1 MSRPDELIAY
11 FGMKPLPVEGTYFIN
26 TYISDAKTTS
36 GGPAG
41 TAGLGLYLREPVS
54 ASTTHVLEFDEVWH
68 YYEGDPVALYEFHK
82 DGTAR
87 TITLGRDITAGQVM
101 QHTIM
106 AGVIQAGE
114 VAPGGEWSL
123 FACTMS
129 PGFIASCFRGVLK
142 SELIDKY
149 SGYEEIIERL
159 GVADGHETDLPADY
173 VNERFNKG

>member
-26 TYISDAKTTS
+26 TYISQATTAS

-68 YYEGDPVALYEFHK
+68 FYEGDPVALYEFHK

-87 TITLGRDITAGQVM
+87 TIILGRDIAAGQVM
-101 QHTIM
+101 QHTIK

-114 VAPGGEWSL
+114 VAPGGDWSL

-173 VNERFNKG
+173 VNERFSAN

>member
-26 TYISDAKTTS
+26 TYISDAKTES

-87 TITLGRDITAGQVM
+87 TIILGRDIAAGQVM
-101 QHTIM
+101 QHTIK

-114 VAPGGEWSL
+114 VAPGGDWSL

>member
-26 TYISDAKTTS
+26 TYISQATTAS
-36 GGPAG
+36 GGPVG
-41 TAGLGLYLREPVS
+41 TAGLGLYLRQPVS

-68 YYEGDPVALYEFHK
+68 YYEGDPLALYEFHK

-87 TITLGRDITAGQVM
+87 TIILGRDIAAGQVM
-101 QHTIM
+101 QHTIK

-114 VAPGGEWSL
+114 VAPGGDWSL

-149 SGYEEIIERL
+149 SGYEEIIERM
-159 GVADGHETDLPADY
+159 GVPDGHETDLPADY
-173 VNERFNKG
+173 VNERFSAN

>member
-26 TYISDAKTTS
+26 TYISDATTAS

-87 TITLGRDITAGQVM
+87 TIILGRDIAAGQVM

-129 PGFIASCFRGVLK
+129 PGFTASCFRGVTK
-142 SELIDKY
+142 QELRGKY
-149 SGYEEIIERL
+149 ASYEEIIERM
-159 GVADGHETDLPADY
+159 GVPDGHETDLPAEY
-173 VNERFNKG
+173 VNERFSAN

>member
-26 TYISDAKTTS
+26 TYISDAKTAS

-68 YYEGDPVALYEFHK
+68 YYEGDPLALYEFHR

-87 TITLGRDITAGQVM
+87 TIILGRDIAAGQVM
-101 QHTIM
+101 QHTIK

>member
-1 MSRPDELIAY
+1 MSRADELIAY

-26 TYISDAKTTS
+26 TYISEATTAS

-68 YYEGDPVALYEFHK
+68 YYEGDPVALYEFHNN
-82 DGTAR
+82 GTAR
-87 TITLGRDITAGQVM
+87 TITLGRDIAAGQVM
-101 QHTIM
+101 QHTIK

-114 VAPGGEWSL
+114 VTPGGQWSL

-129 PGFIASCFRGVLK
+129 PGFTASCFRGVPK
-142 SELIDKY
+142 QELRGKY
-149 SGYEEIIERL
+149 AGYEEIIERL